1 MGSAV
6 TVVDGQVRG
15 YAAPMA
21 DYFMP
26 AVAAALGV
34 GISFWLQSRRNKKV
48 AVQLEPA
55 LRAHGP
61 QTLHGLAERVG
72 MNSFMGRGRVVLA
85 LNELIAAGQVVVN
98 EAPAGTPQLEKVN
111 HITYRWAGG
120 DHAAR

>member
-1 MGSAV
+1 
-6 TVVDGQVRG
+6 
-15 YAAPMA
+15 MA

-26 AVAAALGV
+26 GVAAALGI

-48 AVQLEPA
+48 GIQLEPA

-85 LNELIAAGQVVVN
+85 LNDLVQSGQVLVN
-98 EAPAGTPQLEKVN
+98 DAPPGTPQLEKVK

-120 DHAAR
+120 DRGAL